1 MNYLENQAL
10 FSTKILKD
18 ITKFVISF
26 SNDWCFQG
34 SKPYLSE
41 RAVTVQSEPNRLDI
55 SIFHV
60 NYLENQALF
69 STKILKDITKFVISF
84 SNDWCFQGSKPYL
97 SERAVTVQSEP
108 LLSIMAMSMKYIGK
122 NGMCLFV

>member
-1 MNYLENQAL
+1 MVHKSTNKKNLALLYLKKDPLSIFA
-10 FSTKILKD
+10 STLKLNLLQKY
-18 ITKFVISF
+18 IFKYY
-26 SNDWCFQG
+26 CFP
-34 SKPYLSE
+34 KK
-41 RAVTVQSEPNRLDI
+41 PNRLDI

-69 STKILKDITKFVISF
+69 STKIMKDITKFVISF